1 MWMIDAMCW
10 EQRSQIEMSVKVLY
24 LKLLF
29 LKTVTICC
37 AMLHQ
42 SDYQSVFIY
51 HFYDKSFS

>member
-42 SDYQSVFIY
+42 SDYQSVFIISIN
-51 HFYDKSFS
+51 KSFS